1 MKDLLKKLCAAFGPS
16 GHEGV
21 VRRLIEEELRPH
33 VDGLRTDVMGNLY
46 ALKRGK
52 SDAAIMLAAHMD
64 QIGFIVTDA
73 DKKGFL
79 RISPVGG
86 IQRACALARRV
97 VFSNGI
103 TGVIGWET
111 EDVDY
116 RDKSLG
122 KLFVDIGAADREEA
136 LKRVMIGDMAVFAPD
151 WAELGEDLVASPA
164 LDNRSGCAL
173 LVQTLKNLK
182 DCPNN
187 VVGVF
192 TVQEEVGL
200 RGARAASYDIAPTAG
215 LALDVTATGDTPKG
229 EKLPVKLGEGIAIK
243 VMDKSLISSPG
254 VVAGLEQAA
263 RSAGVRWQREV
274 LSFGGTDAAEIQ
286 MTHSGVP
293 VGVLSIPCRYVH
305 SAAEVVSL
313 RDMEEGLKLLAAV
326 LGKAE

>member
-187 VVGVF
+187 VGVF
-192 TVQEEVGL
+192 TVQEEVGCG
-200 RGARAASYDIAPTAG
+200 RRAAST
-215 LALDVTATGDTPKG
+215 T
-229 EKLPVKLGEGIAIK
+229 
-243 VMDKSLISSPG
+243 SLHSRPG
-254 VVAGLEQAA
+254 PGRDRHWGSQG
-263 RSAGVRWQREV
+263 RN
-274 LSFGGTDAAEIQ
+274 
-286 MTHSGVP
+286 
-293 VGVLSIPCRYVH
+293 CR
-305 SAAEVVSL
+305 
-313 RDMEEGLKLLAAV
+313 
-326 LGKAE
+326 